1 VTHYKYL
8 IIGGGMTADAAVGGI
23 RQLDGEGSI
32 GLIGEE
38 PSPSYDRPPL
48 SKGLWRGDS
57 VEDIWRNTQEQGVDV
72 HLGLMAQVLEPRN
85 RHLTDERGE
94 VYTFEKLLLATGGRP
109 RRLPFGEDRIIYFRT
124 LEDYRK
130 LRTLAEQGRRFAVIG
145 GGFIGSEIAAALAM
159 NGKEVVMLFPK
170 EAIGSHAFP
179 ADLARFLNG
188 FYREKGVEVLA
199 GETVSGLET
208 QTKKLDVRTSGGQ
221 EITVDG
227 VIAGI
232 GIEPDVRLA
241 EGAGLEVGNGIVVD
255 EFLRTSSPD
264 VYAAGDV
271 ANFYNPDLDKRLRVE
286 HEDNANTMGLLAGRN
301 MAGAAEPYHHLPFF
315 YSDLFEL
322 GYEAVGEVDAR
333 LETVADWKDL
343 GREGVVYYLREGQ
356 VRGVLL
362 WNVWGQVDAARRLI
376 AEPGPFEAE
385 DLKGRL
391 PEVQ

>member
-8 IIGGGMTADAAVGGI
+8 IIGGGMTADAAVRGI

-32 GLIGEE
+32 GLVGEE
-38 PSPSYDRPPL
+38 PYPPYDRPPL

-57 VEDIWRNTQEQGVDV
+57 IEDIWRNIQEQGVEV
-72 HLGLMAQVLEPRN
+72 HLGFRAQVLEPRN
-85 RHLTDERGE
+85 RRLTDERGE

-130 LRTLAEQGRRFAVIG
+130 LRALAQQGRRFAVVG

-170 EAIGSHAFP
+170 EAIGAQAFP

-208 QTKKLDVRTSGGQ
+208 HTEKLDVRTSGGQ

-227 VIAGI
+227 VLAGI
-232 GIEPDVRLA
+232 GIEPDIRLA
-241 EGAGLEVGNGIVVD
+241 EGAGLEVGDGIVVD

-376 AEPGPFEAE
+376 AEPGPFEAG

-391 PEVQ
+391 PEAQ

>member
-8 IIGGGMTADAAVGGI
+8 IIGGGMTADCAVRGI

-38 PSPSYDRPPL
+38 PYPPYDRPPL

-57 VEDIWRNTQEQGVDV
+57 IKDIWRNTQEQGVEV
-72 HLGLMAQVLEPRN
+72 HLGLRAQLLEPQN
-85 RHLTDERGE
+85 RRLTDERGE

-109 RRLPFGEDRIIYFRT
+109 RRLPFGEDHIIYFRT
-124 LEDYRK
+124 LEDYHK

-145 GGFIGSEIAAALAM
+145 GGFVGSEIAAALAM

-208 QTKKLDVRTSGGQ
+208 HTKKLDVRTSSGQ

-227 VIAGI
+227 VVAGI
-232 GIEPDVRLA
+232 GIAPDVRLA
-241 EGAGLEVGNGIVVD
+241 EGAGLEVGDGIVVD

-385 DLKGRL
+385 DLLGRL
-391 PEVQ
+391 PEAQ